1 MTESEKNI
9 SEPTTES
16 TEVQAIAPEA
26 TESTTQE
33 AINEETKTAA
43 AIAAE
48 PEEKQKKRRRQQ
60 SHDMNDDNF
69 DYIVMGTNLSENILA
84 A

>member
-26 TESTTQE
+26 TESTT
-33 AINEETKTAA
+33 
-43 AIAAE
+43 
-48 PEEKQKKRRRQQ
+48 
-60 SHDMNDDNF
+60 
-69 DYIVMGTNLSENILA
+69 
-84 A
+84 